1 MYLSEYEQYFINKTK
16 TNFDKATQ
24 YIEGLVLSDLKNIER
39 ISEALNADYHKMQHF
54 ITESNWDARSVI
66 DQVAKQVDQSL
77 PNRKLTGL
85 LIDESGWVKKGT
97 KSVGVDHQYCG
108 NVGKTSNSQEAV
120 FGCLCNDQYA
130 SLVDTRL
137 YLPKSWSEAPVRCEV
152 AGIPREDRDF
162 KTKPELA
169 GEIVRHQLDLGISFD
184 YVGADG
190 LYGNDTAFTRSVNDM
205 GLVYMLDIHRNQKIH
220 LEKPEL
226 YIPERKSNKGRTP
239 KKLKAS
245 TASVNAE
252 GYVKTLSSK
261 DWEKLNIRDSAKG
274 KLKGLFHFKTV
285 YIWEKTTDTV
295 EKRLLVVSKRK
306 TKEGVEI
313 KYSFTNAELVQYTK
327 QALAYMQAQRFFIE
341 HSFKEQKQI
350 VGMDHFQTRKW
361 KSWHHQIALNMLVG
375 SFMLKEKLL
384 NQEEIPLLSA
394 RDIMDFM
401 VYKFYR
407 EMTDELMLEK
417 LKQRHKKRQRDIDY
431 CYSKQ

>member
-1 MYLSEYEQYFINKTK
+1 MYLSEYECFFKNRTK

-24 YIEGLVLSDLKNIER
+24 YVEGLVLSDLKNIER
-39 ISEALNADYHKMQHF
+39 ISEALNADYHQMQHF
-54 ITESNWDARSVI
+54 ITESAWDARAVI
-66 DQVAKQVDQSL
+66 DQIAKQVNESL
-77 PNRKLTGL
+77 PTRKLTGL

-97 KSVGVDHQYCG
+97 KSVGVGHQYCG
-108 NVGKTSNSQEAV
+108 NVGKTANSQVAV
-120 FGCLCNDQYA
+120 FGCLCNDKYA

-137 YLPKSWSEAPVRCEV
+137 YLPKSWCDDPDRCAV
-152 AGIPREDRDF
+152 AGIPSEERSF

-169 GEIVRHQLDLGISFD
+169 FEIVKHQLDMGISFD

-190 LYGNDTAFTRSVNDM
+190 LYGNDVLFTRSIDEM
-205 GLVYMLDIHRNQKIH
+205 GLVYMLDIHSDQKIY

-226 YIPERKSNKGRTP
+226 YIPERKSNRGPAP
-239 KKLKAS
+239 KRLKAS
-245 TASVNAE
+245 TEAINAND
-252 GYVKTLSSK
+252 YIKTLTPK
-261 DWEKLNIRDSAKG
+261 DWKKLNIRDSAKG
-274 KLKGLFHFKTV
+274 KLKGFFHFKTV
-285 YIWEKTTDTV
+285 YIWDKASGAV

-306 TKEGVEI
+306 TKDGVEI
-313 KYSFTNAELVQYTK
+313 KYSFTNADLIQYTE

-384 NQEEIPLLSA
+384 NQEEVPLLSA

-417 LKQRHKKRQRDIDY
+417 LQQRHRKRQQDIDY
-431 CYSKQ
+431 CYSRQ